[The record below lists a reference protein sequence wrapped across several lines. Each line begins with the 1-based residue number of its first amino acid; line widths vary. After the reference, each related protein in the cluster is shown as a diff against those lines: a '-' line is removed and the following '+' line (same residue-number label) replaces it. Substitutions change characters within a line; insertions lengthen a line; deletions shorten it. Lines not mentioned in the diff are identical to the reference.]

1 MRWRLQFW
9 GGGGRC
15 THVCAV
21 SMSDCVRCAA
31 ITCTTVNDDN
41 NNNNQLLTHASDNV
55 MIDKYTYKHTLN
67 YTCHISHT
75 RQIITHVHDKYTSRA
90 RVISNTHQQYRQT
103 INWPSKLTDQIW
115 YPYSVPRRTARCYKS
130 VCTKYWNMLGT
141 IRMPGRSSIR
151 WTKIL
156 RHATTQSFAGMYYR
170 QHMFN
175 TYTWL
180 GANGVRRNIWWF
192 ARKDCDNSLFF
203 SFLSVVNIFCF
214 FVRYHAERNHFIIW
228 QYLCFGSI
236 ICREKNTHTQCPSFV
251 CANCRPIIFVDFI
264 SFLLIELAQTDG
276 FAANGSKAG

>member
-1 MRWRLQFW
+1 MSWSTNIHTN
-9 GGGGRC
+9 
-15 THVCAV
+15 THTQLHLPHFAYSTNYHARTWQIYV
-21 SMSDCVRCAA
+21 SRSRH
-31 ITCTTVNDDN
+31 I
-41 NNNNQLLTHASDNV
+41 
-55 MIDKYTYKHTLN
+55 KHTPTIPTN
-67 YTCHISHT
+67 KT
-75 RQIITHVHDKYTSRA
+75 K
-90 RVISNTHQQYRQT
+90 T

-203 SFLSVVNIFCF
+203 FI
-214 FVRYHAERNHFIIW
+214 FVRREYFLFFCALSCRTKPFY
-228 QYLCFGSI
+228 YLAISMLWLNNMQG
-236 ICREKNTHTQCPSFV
+236 KKHTHTMPKLCM
-251 CANCRPIIFVDFI
+251 CK
-264 SFLLIELAQTDG
+264 L
-276 FAANGSKAG
+276 